1 MNFGAPKQLE
11 EGCSSSRRR
20 LGTGSAAAPDV
31 NKGGDGG
38 KAARRRE
45 SCKEKLLVASKTQET
60 RSPEAGCYQ
69 PTNLVIKQGL
79 CLTPGFLSPGDFR
92 CLRSKQNACAIFSLP
107 SLYLAV
113 GSFCPRA

>member
-11 EGCSSSRRR
+11 KGCSSGRR

-38 KAARRRE
+38 KAARRSSSSHRRPRRRGLQRLAVIRQQT
-45 SCKEKLLVASKTQET
+45 LLSNKVSVSPPASLALGTFTASDQSKT
-60 RSPEAGCYQ
+60 RVLFFP
-69 PTNLVIKQGL
+69 
-79 CLTPGFLSPGDFR
+79 
-92 CLRSKQNACAIFSLP
+92 P

-113 GSFCPRA
+113 GSFCPQA